1 MNDIDNGINS
11 KLLKSN
17 DTKMYGMVC
26 TEKDEKLQ
34 KNDLSKLV
42 SGSVEWQMLFN
53 NDKCKVMH
61 IGLGMS

>member
-1 MNDIDNGINS
+1 LFVIHMNDIDNGINS

-34 KNDLSKLV
+34 KK
-42 SGSVEWQMLFN
+42 
-53 NDKCKVMH
+53 
-61 IGLGMS
+61 

>member
-1 MNDIDNGINS
+1 MAWCAQ
-11 KLLKSN
+11 K
-17 DTKMYGMVC
+17 KMKNY
-26 TEKDEKLQ
+26 K